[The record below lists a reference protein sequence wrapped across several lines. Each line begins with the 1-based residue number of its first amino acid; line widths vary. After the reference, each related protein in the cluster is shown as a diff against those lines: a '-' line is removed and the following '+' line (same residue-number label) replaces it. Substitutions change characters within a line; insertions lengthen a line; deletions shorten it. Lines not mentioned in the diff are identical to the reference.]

1 MRKPVVKRKKKFL
14 TFEESRQEW
23 SSAGFRGYRDGGD
36 ISGKISSENGIMKVR
51 IGSPLDRMLRKS
63 IKNLR

>member
-23 SSAGFRGYRDGGD
+23 SSGLLVTR
-36 ISGKISSENGIMKVR
+36 
-51 IGSPLDRMLRKS
+51 PLDPVARLEFDAMAAC
-63 IKNLR
+63 IITIPH